1 MISDKI
7 GKNKD
12 DIADIGGAAD
22 MNKAKIA
29 DNMMSLA
36 SVIGRFDNDIQ
47 PLVASNSAMIGMN

>member
-36 SVIGRFDNDIQ
+36 AVIGRFDNDIQ